1 MSDWEKIVRL
11 TNTSLGFLSF
21 GIIIFVLLIIIFSLL
36 RKKPHKGMVGGDG
49 DLNMGFVLMAIIL
62 AFVIFIIL
70 GELGQI
76 KGLTFVKAGG
86 AN

>member
-11 TNTSLGFLSF
+11 TNTPLGFLSF
-21 GIIIFVLLIIIFSLL
+21 GIIIFSLL

-49 DLNMGFVLMAIIL
+49 DVNMSFVLMAIIL

-76 KGLTFVKAGG
+76 KDLTFVKAGG